1 MEPESVPAFRIGELS
16 RCTGIGAQLLR
27 AWEGRSSR
35 PGWRADTGCTRSGR
49 AADPPHAGLPR
60 PGLSAAEA
68 ARAALSAQD
77 TTDSPP
83 GGSQGLAGAVTVLAR
98 SLDTFDEPAAQALSD
113 RLLADFTVK
122 SVLGQVIVPYL
133 HDLGERWPAGR
144 PASPVSICLI
154 FPRRPAGIAS
164 RGWVGPGHIR
174 GAPCGYPKGVG
185 AMSVAKTA
193 LTVAALGATADS
205 RLAGTKMEKVGGV
218 VLAEN
223 LIRPGGSGYSVSAE
237 AG

>member
-35 PGWRADTGCTRSGR
+35 PGRRADTGCTRSGR

-113 RLLADFTVK
+113 RLLADFTVE

-174 GAPCGYPKGVG
+174 GAPCGYPK
-185 AMSVAKTA
+185 
-193 LTVAALGATADS
+193 
-205 RLAGTKMEKVGGV
+205 REW
-218 VLAEN
+218 E
-223 LIRPGGSGYSVSAE
+223 R
-237 AG
+237 